1 MAEVKELRRLVAVAK
16 KELRDTPWVSTEDL
30 AKLPLAEQTKRTA
43 LWKARKQAVEAG
55 DNLE

>member
-1 MAEVKELRRLVAVAK
+1 MKELRRLVAVAK